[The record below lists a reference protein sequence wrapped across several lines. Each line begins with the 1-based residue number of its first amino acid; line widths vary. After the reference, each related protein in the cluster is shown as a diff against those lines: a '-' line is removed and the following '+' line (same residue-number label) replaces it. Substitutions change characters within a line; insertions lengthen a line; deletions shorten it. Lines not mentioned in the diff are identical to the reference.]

1 MILVNI
7 KRAKFEFDVLLLSL
21 IVPKRKTNLE
31 EELCEC
37 NELLIDC
44 IAIATVRA
52 NSSYKHIILKN
63 HNRK

>member
-7 KRAKFEFDVLLLSL
+7 KRAKFEFDVSL
-21 IVPKRKTNLE
+21 IVPKRETNLE